1 MARIGSAIHRHRP
14 RLRAQPDLPYA
25 ATMLH
30 FPTPAHY
37 KAKPPLDVLMET
49 VSPTRTI
56 LETVEL
62 PPNEIG
68 DLQSVWR
75 RVRLKWNSLSLDDRL
90 NGVAVRAV
98 SSAGESLLRLHADR
112 FCLRSLQ
119 GGAPDVRDACTRRK
133 NLPENGRLIKTLSA
147 APPRD

>member
-1 MARIGSAIHRHRP
+1 MLPPCCIFRH
-14 RLRAQPDLPYA
+14 
-25 ATMLH
+25 
-30 FPTPAHY
+30 PAHY

-68 DLQSVWR
+68 DLQSVRR

-98 SSAGESLLRLHADR
+98 SSAGESLCAYTLTD
-112 FCLRSLQ
+112 F
-119 GGAPDVRDACTRRK
+119 ACGLYKVERPTWGVHV
-133 NLPENGRLIKTLSA
+133 PA
-147 APPRD
+147 AKIYLKMVG